1 VKVPAA
7 VGIPRETG
15 EGERRV
21 ATVPAVVPLL
31 TRLGL
36 EVVVETGAGEAA
48 GFLDEAYSAKGAR
61 IADRAEVLRS
71 AVVAAV
77 DAAALAE
84 ETPGPPEGTVLIG
97 FCNPLSGSAAVRTL
111 AERGL
116 VTLSMELMPRITR
129 AQSMDALSSQ
139 ANLAGYKAVLV
150 AAGMLP
156 KIFPMLTTAA
166 GTIAPARVL
175 VVGAGVAGLQAIA
188 TARRL
193 GAVVEAYDVRP
204 AVKEQVESLGARF
217 VELPVE
223 QVAAEDAGGYAKAQ
237 DETFYRRQQ
246 ELMAKVVAASD
257 VVITTALVPGRKAP
271 VLVTAAM
278 VEGMAPGS
286 VVVDLAAEQGGNCE
300 LTEAGKVVVAH
311 GVSVVGAV
319 NLPATVP
326 QHASQMY
333 AKNVATFL
341 QHLVKE
347 GAVRLDT
354 DDQITRETLVTRD
367 GQVVNPRV
375 REVLG
380 MPAPAADAAPAG

>member
-61 IADRAEVLRS
+61 SADRAEVLRS

-380 MPAPAADAAPAG
+380 MPAPATDAAPAG

>member
-1 VKVPAA
+1 MPAA
-7 VGIPRETG
+7 VGVPRETG
-15 EGERRV
+15 AGERRV

-31 TRLGL
+31 TKLGL

-84 ETPGPPEGTVLIG
+84 ETPGPPQGTVLIG

-116 VTLSMELMPRITR
+116 ITLSMELMPRITR

-166 GTIAPARVL
+166 GTLAPARVL

-204 AVKEQVESLGARF
+204 AVKEQVESLGAKF

-300 LTEAGKVVVAH
+300 LTQAGEVVVAH

-333 AKNVATFL
+333 ARNVATFL

-347 GAVRLDT
+347 GAVRLDA

-375 REVLG
+375 REALG
-380 MPAPAADAAPAG
+380 IAAPAADAAPAG

>member
-1 VKVPAA
+1 VPAA
-7 VGIPRETG
+7 VGVPRETG
-15 EGERRV
+15 AGERRV

-31 TRLGL
+31 TKLGL

-48 GFLDEAYSAKGAR
+48 GFLDEAYTAKGAR

-77 DAAALAE
+77 DAAALAD
-84 ETPGPPEGTVLIG
+84 ETQGPPQGTVLIG

-204 AVKEQVESLGARF
+204 AVKEQVESLGAKF

-223 QVAAEDAGGYAKAQ
+223 EVAAEDAGGYAKAQ

-257 VVITTALVPGRKAP
+257 VVVTTALVPGRKAP

-300 LTEAGKVVVAH
+300 LTEAGEVVVAH

-367 GQVVNPRV
+367 GRVVNPRV
-375 REVLG
+375 CEALG
-380 MPAPAADAAPAG
+380 IAAPAADAAPAG

>member
-1 VKVPAA
+1 VPAA
-7 VGIPRETG
+7 VGVPRETG
-15 EGERRV
+15 DGERRV

-31 TRLGL
+31 TKLGL
-36 EVVVETGAGEAA
+36 EVVVESGAGEAA

-84 ETPGPPEGTVLIG
+84 ETPGPPEGTMLIG

-204 AVKEQVESLGARF
+204 AVKEQVESLGAKF

-300 LTEAGKVVVAH
+300 LTEAGEVVVTH

-347 GAVRLDT
+347 GAVRLDP

-367 GQVVNPRV
+367 GRVVNPRV
-375 REVLG
+375 CEALG
-380 MPAPAADAAPAG
+380 IAAPAADAAPAG

>member
-1 VKVPAA
+1 MAAA

-15 EGERRV
+15 DGEKRV
-21 ATVPAVVPLL
+21 ATVPAVVPIL
-31 TRLGL
+31 TKLGL
-36 EVVVETGAGEAA
+36 EVVVESGAGEAA
-48 GFLDEAYSAKGAR
+48 GFLDEAYTAKGAR
-61 IADRAEVLRS
+61 IAGRVEVLGS
-71 AVVAAV
+71 AVVACV
-77 DAAALAE
+77 DAAALADE
-84 ETPGPPEGTVLIG
+84 SPGPPRGTVLIG

-193 GAVVEAYDVRP
+193 GSVVEAYDVRP
-204 AVKEQVESLGARF
+204 AVKEQVESLGAKF
-217 VELPVE
+217 VELAVE
-223 QVAAEDAGGYAKAQ
+223 ETAAEDAGGYAKAQ

-246 ELMAKVVAASD
+246 ELMAKVVAGSD

-286 VVVDLAAEQGGNCE
+286 VIVDLAAEQGGNCE

-333 AKNVATFL
+333 AKNVSTFL
-341 QHLVKE
+341 QHLVRDGE
-347 GAVRLDT
+347 VRLDT

-367 GQVVNPRV
+367 GRVVNPRV
-375 REVLG
+375 CEALG
-380 MPAPAADAAPAG
+380 IEAPAADAAPAG